1 MSQEPVITLGGKE
14 FGVQQIPLGR
24 LKRVLPAVTAVSKAM
39 AAFGEN
45 PTEVELTE
53 ADYDHA
59 VVAIGEALG
68 LSRPD
73 VESIPATLPEVLDAI
88 GVIAEVAGLAAKGA
102 ALGEAR
108 PGSTPATDSTQS
120 TESLP
125 TS

>member
-1 MSQEPVITLGGKE
+1 MTDQPVINLGGKA
-14 FGVQQIPLGR
+14 FDVKPIPLGR
-24 LKRVLPAVTAVSKAM
+24 LKRVLPAVTAVSRAM

-45 PTEVELTE
+45 PNEVELTE

-88 GVIAEVAGLAAKGA
+88 GVIAVVAGLAAKGA
-102 ALGEAR
+102 APGEAL
-108 PGSTPATDSTQS
+108 PGSNPATDSTRS